1 MGSARGNATDRRIQA
16 VAEGLSAFADHGVTT
31 TAIQQVADRMG
42 VSQPYVFRLF
52 GSKRAFFLACIDSLP
67 ALTTEMLVRNA
78 AGAEDPM
85 EAVGTGFRELVTD
98 VAISGFWLQA
108 CAAARADAEIA
119 SRCRG
124 VVVSV
129 LRTTQAGTGADAEG
143 LAVFFG
149 RAALV
154 MMFQTLGIDLSEGSY
169 AAVASL
175 VEKG

>member
-1 MGSARGNATDRRIQA
+1 M
-16 VAEGLSAFADHGVTT
+16 EGLNAFADRGMT
-31 TAIQQVADRMG
+31 TAAVQQVADRMG

-67 ALTTEMLVRNA
+67 ELTAEALVRDSA
-78 AGAEDPM
+78 DAEDPM
-85 EAVGTGFRELVTD
+85 EAVGSGFRDLVAE

-108 CAAARADAEIA
+108 CAAARADDEIA
-119 SRCRG
+119 KRCRG
-124 VVVSV
+124 VVASV
-129 LRTTQAGTGADAEG
+129 LQAAQAGTGADAEE

-154 MMFQTLGIDLSEGSY
+154 MMFQTLGIDLSEGSH

-175 VEKG
+175 VEAG

>member
-1 MGSARGNATDRRIQA
+1 ML
-16 VAEGLSAFADHGVTT
+16 EGLSAFADRGITT
-31 TAIQQVADRMG
+31 AAIQQVADRMG

-67 ALTTEMLVRNA
+67 TLTTEALVRNA
-78 AGAEDPM
+78 AEAEDPM
-85 EAVGTGFRELVTD
+85 ESIGTGFRDLVAD

-108 CAAARADAEIA
+108 CAAARSDDEIA
-119 SRCRG
+119 IKCRG
-124 VVVSV
+124 VVSSV
-129 LRTTQAGTGADAEG
+129 LRAAQAGTGADAEG

-154 MMFQTLGIDLSEGSY
+154 MMFQTLGIDLSEGSH

-175 VEKG
+175 VKEG